1 MYFFNFC
8 RGQSGTAINMTTNA
22 DHPEIDESEMSVGNI
37 TQGSVGHQNGP
48 NDDLD
53 TELMSDFS
61 KLQIN
66 SNDCPRTFSPIG
78 SDRASPDE
86 QGL

>member
-1 MYFFNFC
+1 
-8 RGQSGTAINMTTNA
+8 MTTNA
-22 DHPEIDESEMSVGNI
+22 DHPEIDGSEMSVDNI
-37 TQGSVGHQNGP
+37 TQGSEGHQNGP

-66 SNDCPRTFSPIG
+66 SNDCPRAFSPIG
-78 SDRASPDE
+78 SERVSPDE